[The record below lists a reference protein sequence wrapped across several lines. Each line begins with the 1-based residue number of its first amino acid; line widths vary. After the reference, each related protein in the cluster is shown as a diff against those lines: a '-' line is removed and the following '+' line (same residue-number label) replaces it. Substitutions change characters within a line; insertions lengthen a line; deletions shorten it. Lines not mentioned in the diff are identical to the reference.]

1 MTMPMAE
8 AKDLPASEMPPSD
21 AASATVTSVRA
32 ETPDAILSF
41 WVDDVGA
48 AGWYKQDAELDAAIL
63 ARFGPTW
70 EMAMDGRFAM
80 WMTYPSGALAYLVL
94 TDQFPRNMFRG
105 TARAFASDAVAL
117 AVAKRALRQGYD
129 LKIDPPARQFFYLP
143 LMHSE
148 NLADQERCV
157 RLMHERLPGEDNLL
171 HARAHREVIRQFGR
185 FPYRNAALSRKATA
199 SEEAYV
205 AGGGYSGTLAALRA

>member
-1 MTMPMAE
+1 MMMPVAE
-8 AKDLPASEMPPSD
+8 AKDMPASD
-21 AASATVTSVRA
+21 ATRATVTSVRA
-32 ETPDAILSF
+32 ETPDTILSF
-41 WVDDVGA
+41 WIDDVGP
-48 AGWYKQDAELDAAIL
+48 AGWYKQDKELDAAIL

-80 WMTYPSGALAYLVL
+80 WMTYPGGALAYLIL
-94 TDQFPRNMFRG
+94 TDQLPRNMFRG
-105 TARAFASDAVAL
+105 TARAFSSDAVAL

-129 LKIDPPARQFFYLP
+129 LKIDSPARQFFYLP

-157 RLMHERLPGEDNLL
+157 RLMLERLPDGDNLL
-171 HARAHREVIRQFGR
+171 HARAHREIIRQFGR

-199 SEEAYV
+199 SEQAYV
-205 AGGGYSGTLAALRA
+205 AGTGYSGTLAAMRG